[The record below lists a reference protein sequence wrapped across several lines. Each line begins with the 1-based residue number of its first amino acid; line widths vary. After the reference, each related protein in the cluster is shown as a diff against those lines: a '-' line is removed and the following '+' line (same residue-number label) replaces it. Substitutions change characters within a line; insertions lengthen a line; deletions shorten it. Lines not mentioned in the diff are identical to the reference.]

1 MVVSNLEN
9 PEQAEQVEGQP
20 PVVTGNKAKGKAKQ
34 ILADP
39 ASLAPYRDSTDKV
52 GQKNVQFSV
61 PGHPKMYAHILE
73 RLAQDPHNLEGEDG
87 VISIKR
93 KSFTNAIRA
102 AIARGFEYPYERPG
116 DLFIES
122 QRGTAGLLSLFHS
135 QVQLLFE
142 TVRQVMA
149 MGGVTNEEQ
158 VKELAMQR
166 AKNSIATH
174 PLLSKV
180 EITDELLDALWN
192 GAEIDIDDDE
202 EEEDDEPVAAAPL
215 PLN

>member
-1 MVVSNLEN
+1 MVVSNLTPDEN
-9 PEQAEQVEGQP
+9 GQNP
-20 PVVTGNKAKGKAKQ
+20 PAPVTGNKAKGKAKP

-39 ASLAPYRDSTDKV
+39 ASLAPYRDSTDKL

-61 PGHPKMYAHILE
+61 PGHPKLYAHVLE
-73 RLAQDPHNLEGEDG
+73 MLAKDPHNMEGEDG

-102 AIARGFEYPYERPG
+102 AIARGFEYPFERPSE
-116 DLFIES
+116 LFIES

-142 TVRQVMA
+142 TVRQVTA
-149 MGGVTNEEQ
+149 MGGMTNEEQ

-180 EITDELLDALWN
+180 EITDELLEALWN
-192 GAEIDIDDDE
+192 GAEIDIDDEEEDE
-202 EEEDDEPVAAAPL
+202 EEEETAPAPAAMPL
-215 PLN
+215 S